1 MQCRFCDFIS
11 GPPQKVREHCIG
23 RKSQKVTLAKPQFYL
38 ILSPTNLLKSLK
50 MSNSKDIDLPTC
62 QDCHFSTCQTILEL
76 NILPTLKR
84 HPKCP
89 IQPNCQEAI
98 KKIVDIFQHAKTFH
112 QWEVYCKLCTFKSLQ
127 KLTPRIVR
135 KHLDCFKCYKTFNSL
150 KHTQMWENPQS
161 E

>member
-1 MQCRFCDFIS
+1 MQILRLHFGSPKSERTLLHWQKKAKGDIS
-11 GPPQKVREHCIG
+11 K
-23 RKSQKVTLAKPQFYL
+23 TT
-38 ILSPTNLLKSLK
+38 ILPNSESPTNLLKSLK

-84 HPKCP
+84 HRKCS
-89 IQPNCQEAI
+89 IQANCQEAI

-135 KHLDCFKCYKTFNSL
+135 KHLDCFKCYKTCNCL
-150 KHTQMWENPQS
+150 KLTQMWENPQS
-161 E
+161 K

>member
-1 MQCRFCDFIS
+1 M
-11 GPPQKVREHCIG
+11 
-23 RKSQKVTLAKPQFYL
+23 
-38 ILSPTNLLKSLK
+38 LKSLK

-98 KKIVDIFQHAKTFH
+98 KKIVDIFQHAKNLSSMGSLLQVVHFQIFAKTHSSHCSKAPGLF
-112 QWEVYCKLCTFKSLQ
+112 QVLQNMQLLKTYTNVGKSTKQIIFCWLW
-127 KLTPRIVR
+127 
-135 KHLDCFKCYKTFNSL
+135 F
-150 KHTQMWENPQS
+150 KHTRSKSTFEACDICPSQS
-161 E
+161 CI

>member
-1 MQCRFCDFIS
+1 MQILRLHFGS
-11 GPPQKVREHCIG
+11 QKSERTG
-23 RKSQKVTLAKPQFYL
+23 RKSQKVTLANPQLYL
-38 ILSPTNLLKSLK
+38 ILRPTNLLKSLK

-98 KKIVDIFQHAKTFH
+98 KKIVDIFQHAKN
-112 QWEVYCKLCTFKSLQ
+112 LSSMGSLLQ
-127 KLTPRIVR
+127 VVHFQIFAKTHSSHCSKAPGLFQV
-135 KHLDCFKCYKTFNSL
+135 LQTFNSL
-150 KHTQMWENPQS
+150 KNTQMWENTQS